1 MTDSFGNSFRQ
12 RYTLNVLPVG
22 TVIPAF
28 TLIPGSINISY
39 TRGDPAPAPIP
50 ISVGSVSTPLAYT
63 VSTSG
68 YAVAIDHGV
77 VGNHARF
84 AERDHLSGNHGRRQ
98 L

>member
-1 MTDSFGNSFRQ
+1 M
-12 RYTLNVLPVG
+12 
-22 TVIPAF
+22 IPAF

-63 VSTSG
+63 VSRE
-68 YAVAIDHGV
+68 ARPV
-77 VGNHARF
+77 VVDYSVVRNDARF
-84 AERDHLSGNHGRRQ
+84 AKRDHLSGNHDRRQ